1 MSEIISALQ
10 NGSQVKVVYSYTQN
24 ISANTSTITA
34 FLYVHRDSYGP
45 STDTSC
51 TAYIIAS

>member
-24 ISANTSTITA
+24 ISTNSSTITA
-34 FLYVHRDSYGP
+34 SLYVHRDSYDP
-45 STDTSC
+45 SYDSSC
-51 TAYIIAS
+51 